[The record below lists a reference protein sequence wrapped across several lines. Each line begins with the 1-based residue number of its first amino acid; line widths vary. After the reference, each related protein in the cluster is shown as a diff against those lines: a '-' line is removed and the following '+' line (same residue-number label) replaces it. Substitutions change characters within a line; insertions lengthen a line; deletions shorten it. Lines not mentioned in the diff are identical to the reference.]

1 MFDTVSYSRVTPP
14 WSENFDGSPHLYVS
28 KEVSTCSFSIV
39 NDSLYVQGSIQI
51 SVLMVL
57 LIKST
62 STQQDKA
69 EQLDGTTHDTDGGG
83 FKIKSLSAHS
93 INKI

>member
-1 MFDTVSYSRVTPP
+1 
-14 WSENFDGSPHLYVS
+14 
-28 KEVSTCSFSIV
+28 
-39 NDSLYVQGSIQI
+39 
-51 SVLMVL
+51 MVL

-83 FKIKSLSAHS
+83 FKVVILMLTFFK
-93 INKI
+93 

>member
-1 MFDTVSYSRVTPP
+1 
-14 WSENFDGSPHLYVS
+14 
-28 KEVSTCSFSIV
+28 
-39 NDSLYVQGSIQI
+39 
-51 SVLMVL
+51 MVL

-62 STQQDKA
+62 STQQDRA

-93 INKI
+93 INKIYINFTTEFEI

>member
-1 MFDTVSYSRVTPP
+1 
-14 WSENFDGSPHLYVS
+14 
-28 KEVSTCSFSIV
+28 
-39 NDSLYVQGSIQI
+39 
-51 SVLMVL
+51 MVL

-62 STQQDKA
+62 STQQDRA

-93 INKI
+93 INKIDINITIDFEIYILTVLSIPNE

>member
-1 MFDTVSYSRVTPP
+1 
-14 WSENFDGSPHLYVS
+14 
-28 KEVSTCSFSIV
+28 
-39 NDSLYVQGSIQI
+39 
-51 SVLMVL
+51 MVL

-62 STQQDKA
+62 SRQQDKA

-93 INKI
+93 INKIWIFHNWICTKSLVNDTFSLLYMILSYMNISFFIL

>member
-1 MFDTVSYSRVTPP
+1 
-14 WSENFDGSPHLYVS
+14 
-28 KEVSTCSFSIV
+28 
-39 NDSLYVQGSIQI
+39 
-51 SVLMVL
+51 MVL

-62 STQQDKA
+62 SRQQDKA

-93 INKI
+93 IIKIYINFKTEFEI